1 MITTDPL
8 SIYLQDHHAGACFG
22 LELARRAAG
31 ENRGTELGDF
41 LTRLAKEIEDDRE
54 ELEAIMSELGVG
66 ADRLKVVGAWTSEKL
81 GRLKLNGRLLGY
93 APLSRVLEL
102 EGLLA
107 GVEGKLALWRAL
119 RERPPGGV
127 RVDEAQIERL
137 ERRAQRQLRE
147 LRTRHKRAARLAF
160 VES

>member
-22 LELARRAAG
+22 LELSRRAAG

-41 LTRLAKEIEDDRE
+41 LARIAKEIEDDRE
-54 ELEAIMSELGVG
+54 ELEAIMSGVG
-66 ADRLKVVGAWTSEKL
+66 AGPDRLKVVGAWTGEKL
-81 GRLKLNGRLLGY
+81 GRLKLNGRVLGY

-119 RERPPGGV
+119 RGLASGDARI
-127 RVDEAQIERL
+127 DETQIERL